1 MGVFTRPAIQTSD
14 GQAGMSKKTGR
25 SDCEYWLQLRKCGC
39 TKQLTFICGGAQ
51 KALRESAESAKKG
64 HGKAL

>member
-25 SDCEYWLQLRKCGC
+25 SDCEYWRQLRKCGC
-39 TKQLTFICGGAQ
+39 TKRLTLICR
-51 KALRESAESAKKG
+51 KAAHECLPVRRLKK
-64 HGKAL
+64 KI

>member
-39 TKQLTFICGGAQ
+39 TKQLTFIRGGE
-51 KALRESAESAKKG
+51 LRSG
-64 HGKAL
+64 